1 MDWVE
6 AKVFKNS
13 KIEVYKKNC
22 ARSGNVFD
30 FNRNVLVAEK
40 SELMFMTSCPYII
53 FKGDEM

>member
-40 SELMFMTSCPYII
+40 SELMFMTSCPYI
-53 FKGDEM
+53 